1 MSILSLSDFPP
12 SDDPK
17 AIESAIALAESLAEG
32 ISGANRSLSIEQYTE
47 VMALRSLI
55 ILPSYFPLVSVEKIS
70 YRGAIGGAYQMTS
83 LSTNWEEIP
92 SAKYSVDYNAH
103 EIVLDSSLGIN
114 RTRKRGSRLEIK
126 LEYSAGF
133 DFSSASSS
141 VLAIKSRLTE
151 LAIAVTATTT
161 GIKSFEIDDGGHKT
175 TYFSAK
181 ESPLISSES
190 ANKQSALLSYFQKFQ
205 PRSYRFG

>member
-1 MSILSLSDFPP
+1 
-12 SDDPK
+12 
-17 AIESAIALAESLAEG
+17 
-32 ISGANRSLSIEQYTE
+32 
-47 VMALRSLI
+47 
-55 ILPSYFPLVSVEKIS
+55 
-70 YRGAIGGAYQMTS
+70 MTS
-83 LSTNWEEIP
+83 LITNWEEIP

-161 GIKSFEIDDGGHKT
+161 GIKSFEIDDEGHKT